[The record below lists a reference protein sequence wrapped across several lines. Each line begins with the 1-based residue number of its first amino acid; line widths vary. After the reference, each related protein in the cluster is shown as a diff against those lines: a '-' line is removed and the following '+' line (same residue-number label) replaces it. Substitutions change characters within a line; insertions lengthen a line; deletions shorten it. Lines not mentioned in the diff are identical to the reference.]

1 MKFPITK
8 SIMVFVLAFLM
19 MSVQG
24 QNATE
29 ISGKVTDPGGEG
41 LLGASVYLK
50 GTTLGTISNLDGGFS
65 LRTQLTGEQILVIS
79 SVGMLTIETPVNLT
93 GNPIDLENVILESD
107 AVGLVEV
114 SVFASIA
121 IDRKTPVPVS
131 NIKPAQIIEQLGTQE
146 FPEILKSTP
155 GIYATKQGGAFGDS
169 RINIRGFSSRNS
181 AHMINGVPVNDMESG
196 WVYWSNWAGLADVT
210 RTMQV
215 QRGLGAAKIA
225 LPSVGGTINILT
237 KTTDA
242 EAGGNI
248 LFGVGNDGYQKMG
261 ITLSSGLTD
270 NNWATTV
277 SLAKSKGDGYVDG
290 TQFESY
296 SYFLNLSK
304 IINDNHRMA
313 FSLFGAPQWHG
324 QRYDEMPIET
334 YKDPTI
340 NSIRYNADW
349 GYKNGEVF
357 YVRKNFYHKP
367 MGILNHFWA
376 VNEKLNVLTAAYL
389 SIGTGGGTGPLGIN
403 KFYDP
408 DYLRENQPDVDLIVD
423 ENIANGAGGSET
435 ILRSSN
441 NNHFWTGLL
450 TNANYDFNDWLTFS
464 GGIDFRYYK
473 GKHYREVK
481 DLLGGDYYLEE
492 GDINNPNNAAFVGDK
507 VDYWN
512 DGLVLWE
519 GVFGQGEAEFGDLTA
534 FVSGAVN
541 NKSYSRVEY
550 FLEQHDGSGAQSPW
564 YNFFGFSAKGGANYN
579 LTENHNVFV
588 NAGYF
593 VNQPDFRSVFY
604 NYTNE
609 ANDDAPNEKVTSF
622 ELGYGFRSGIFSAN
636 VNAYYTTWKDKSRVL
651 TYRGA
656 GGDDFFVNL
665 QGINARHMG
674 VEVDFLT
681 KPTDKLS
688 INGMLSLG
696 DWKGMNNIEDADF
709 FDDNNNLVGTASVY
723 VEGVHVG
730 DAAQTTA
737 ALGASYELLR
747 GLKFGANYNYYNNL
761 YADFYPEERTSEPED
776 GVNPDA
782 WKVPAYNLMDLYAV
796 FRFEMGTFNAS
807 LVGNIN
813 NLLDTEYISDAIDGG
828 NHDWQSAQVYYGWGR
843 SWSIT
848 LRLNF

>member
-8 SIMVFVLAFLM
+8 SIFVFVLAFLM

-29 ISGKVTDPGGEG
+29 ISGIVTDPGGEG

-50 GTTLGTISNLDGGFS
+50 GTTVGTISNLEGGFV
-65 LRTQLTGEQILVIS
+65 LRTQQTGEQTLVIS
-79 SVGMLTIETPVNLT
+79 SIGMLTMETPVNLT

-155 GIYATKQGGAFGDS
+155 GVYVTKQGGAFGDS

-181 AHMINGVPVNDMESG
+181 AHMINGVPVNDMENG

-210 RTMQV
+210 RTMQI

-242 EAGGNI
+242 EAGGVVTY
-248 LFGVGNDGYQKMG
+248 GVGNDGYQKMG
-261 ITLSSGLTD
+261 LTLSSGLTES
-270 NNWATTV
+270 NWATTV
-277 SLAKSKGDGYVDG
+277 SLAKSNGDGYVDG
-290 TQFESY
+290 TKFESY
-296 SYFLNLSK
+296 SYFLNVSK
-304 IINDNHRMA
+304 IVNDNHRVA

-324 QRYDEMPIET
+324 QRYDPMPIST

-340 NSIRYNADW
+340 NSIKYNADW

-357 YVRKNFYHKP
+357 NIRKNFYHKP
-367 MGILNHFWA
+367 MGILNHFWD
-376 VNEKLNVLTAAYL
+376 VNEKLNLLTAAYM
-389 SIGTGGGTGPLGIN
+389 SIGTGGGTGDLGVN
-403 KFYDP
+403 KFYNSN
-408 DYLRENQPDVDLIVD
+408 YLRENQPDVDRIVD

-450 TNANYDFNDWLTFS
+450 TNANYDFNDWLTLS
-464 GGIDFRYYK
+464 GGVDLRYYK
-473 GKHYREVK
+473 GKHYREVL
-481 DLLGGDYYLEE
+481 DLLGGAYFLDES
-492 GDINNPNNAAFVGDK
+492 DINNPNNAAVLGDK
-507 VDYWN
+507 VAYWN

-519 GVFGQGEAEFGDLTA
+519 GVFGQGEAIFGDLTA

-579 LTENHNVFV
+579 LTKNHNVFV
-588 NAGYF
+588 NAGF
-593 VNQPDFRSVFY
+593 FENQPAFQAVFNNY
-604 NYTNE
+604 NND
-609 ANDDAPNEKVTSF
+609 ANAEAPNEKIASF
-622 ELGYGFRSGIFSAN
+622 ELGYGFRSGIFSGN
-636 VNAYYTTWKDKSRVL
+636 VNAYYTTWKDKSKVLSYRV
-651 TYRGA
+651 
-656 GGDDFFVNL
+656 GGEDFFANL

-674 VEVDFLT
+674 IELDFLT

-688 INGMLSLG
+688 INGMASLG
-696 DWKGMNNIEDADF
+696 DWRGMNDIIDAQF
-709 FDDNNNLVGTASVY
+709 FDDNNNLVATASVY
-723 VEGVHVG
+723 IKDVHVS

-747 GLKFGANYNYYNNL
+747 GLKFGFNYNYYDNL
-761 YADFYPEERTSEPED
+761 YAEFQPENRTSEPED
-776 GVNPDA
+776 GINPDA
-782 WKVPAYNLMDLYAV
+782 WKVPTYNLMDLYAV
-796 FRFEMGTFNAS
+796 YRFSIGEYNAS

-813 NLLDTEYISDAIDGG
+813 NLFDTEYISDADDGG
-828 NHDWQSAQVYYGWGR
+828 NHDWQTANVYYGWGR